1 MAEKEV
7 NEALYSLR
15 KEVERL
21 EDLHPELKQKLD
33 ALLNEFEDRTEASE
47 DGNHLHLVKDMQEAL
62 SQFEVE
68 HPTLT
73 GVLNQLMVS
82 LGNMGI

>member
-7 NEALYSLR
+7 GEALYSLR
-15 KEVERL
+15 QEVERL
-21 EDLHPELKQKLD
+21 ENAHPELKQKLES
-33 ALLNEFEDRTEASE
+33 LLEELEGSLEASE
-47 DGNHLHLVKDMQEAL
+47 DRRHLHLVQDMQEAL

-82 LGNMGI
+82 LGNLGI